1 VDDTRQR
8 EPRWPTIIIITPAV
22 AVRPAGWLAGWL
34 AGAGL
39 ADAQRIGSEA
49 VALVESLAEGVAGR
63 AEALSALAQLCGR
76 AETKRAEL
84 EAAAAAAAAEAAEA
98 AERVAAEQAAAEAEA
113 ARVAEERRLAAEQA
127 AAEAEAARV
136 AEEQRLAAE
145 EAGRLEAASVGKW
158 LAVHCGTSYRSD
170 YEAVSQTAVLPA

>member
-113 ARVAEERRLAAEQA
+113 ARVAEE
-127 AAEAEAARV
+127 
-136 AEEQRLAAE
+136 QRLAAE